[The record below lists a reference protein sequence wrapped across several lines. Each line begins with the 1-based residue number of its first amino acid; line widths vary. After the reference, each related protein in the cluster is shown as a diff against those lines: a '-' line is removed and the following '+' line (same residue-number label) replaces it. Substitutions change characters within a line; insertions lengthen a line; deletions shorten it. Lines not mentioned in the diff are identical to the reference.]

1 MLPKNVAE
9 LDREYP
15 LRLEKRR
22 REGKRLTD
30 ATLFS
35 SFPKS
40 TELTLSLVTPC
51 FLGVRGVSLDLKKD
65 GETDTVSVPF
75 TAEYGADEDRFSAA
89 LSFSELL
96 AGEES
101 GLFYAHLVF
110 DRGEKSYSDTENQLD
125 FVLKPTRCRPFRFL
139 IYEDGFRTPE
149 WFPGGVMYHIFVDRF
164 ARGSRPVP
172 KREDAVYHDDWDRDL
187 PEYAEVRGGEIR
199 NNDFFGGT
207 LWGAAEKLDYL
218 ASVGVT
224 VLYLSPIFTAY
235 SNHKYDTGD
244 YETVDPGFGGEE
256 ALSFLLSEAKKR
268 GMRVILDGVF
278 NHTGDDSKYFNKYG
292 KYPTVGAYQSKAS
305 PYADWFTFR
314 SFPDDYECWW
324 GIPILP
330 RLRSDLPS
338 LTGYLAGENGIV
350 EKYCNMGVSGFRL
363 DVADELDD
371 GMIEAIRAAVARGS
385 GNDGLV
391 IGEVWENAADKI
403 AYGKRR
409 RYFRGRQL
417 DSVMNYPGKDAI
429 ISYLLTGNAEA
440 FASVVTGLYASYP
453 KQVSDCLMN
462 LLGSHDT
469 ERILTVLGGD
479 GSRERMTQEEL
490 SRYRL
495 SPERRALAVKR
506 LKIASLLQFTLY
518 GVPSVY
524 YGDEAGLEGCS
535 DPFCRLPFPWGR
547 ENEELLSHYRFL
559 GTLRKEHPALRDG
572 IFRVITARNGALLFE
587 RKGGT
592 ETLFVAVN
600 LGKEPFPV
608 PLPDGCRVLTG
619 PEGTAPV
626 LAGGEYAVFRKKN
639 K

>member
-9 LDREYP
+9 LDRECL

-22 REGKRLTD
+22 RAGKRLTD

-40 TELTLSLVTPC
+40 TDLRLTLKTPY
-51 FLGVRGVSLDLKKD
+51 FLGVRGVSLELKKD
-65 GETDTVSVPF
+65 GEAESVLIPFIPEYGAEEDVF
-75 TAEYGADEDRFSAA
+75 TAE
-89 LSFSELL
+89 LSFFDLL

-110 DRGEKSYSDTENQLD
+110 DRGETFYSDTVNQLD
-125 FVLKPTRCRPFRFL
+125 FVLTPSRGRPFRFL
-139 IYEDGFRTPE
+139 IYEDGFRTPD

-172 KREDAVYHDDWDRDL
+172 GREDAVYHTDWDHDL
-187 PEYAEVRGGEIR
+187 PEFAEVRGGEIR

-207 LWGAAEKLDYL
+207 LWGVAEKLDYL
-218 ASVGVT
+218 ASIGVT

-244 YETVDPGFGGEE
+244 YETVDPMFGGEE
-256 ALSFLLSEAKKR
+256 ALTFLLSEAKKR

-292 KYPTVGAYQSKAS
+292 KYPTVGAYQSKDS
-305 PYADWFTFR
+305 PYAEWFSFR

-330 RLRSDLPS
+330 RLRGDHPS
-338 LTGYLAGENGIV
+338 LTQYIAGENGIV
-350 EKYCNMGVSGFRL
+350 EKYCKMGVSGFRL

-371 GMIEAIRAAVARGS
+371 GMIGAIRLAVARGT

-409 RYFRGRQL
+409 HYFRGRQL
-417 DSVMNYPGKDAI
+417 DSVMNYPAKDAI
-429 ISYLLTGNAEA
+429 ISYLLNGNAEA
-440 FASVVTGLYASYP
+440 FAAVVTELYASYP

-462 LLGSHDT
+462 LIGSHDT

-479 GSRERMTQEEL
+479 PGRERMTQDEL

-495 SPERRALAVKR
+495 SPERRALAINR

-524 YGDEAGLEGCS
+524 YGDEAGTEGCY
-535 DPFCRLPFPWGR
+535 DPFCRLPYPWGR

-559 GTLRKEHPALRDG
+559 GELRKEHPALRDG
-572 IFRVITARNGALLFE
+572 IFRVLQAKSGFLLYE
-587 RKGGT
+587 RKAKT
-592 ETLFVAVN
+592 ETLYTAVN
-600 LGKEPFPV
+600 LGTEPVFVPV
-608 PLPDGCRVLTG
+608 PDDCFDIKKGKASPS
-619 PEGTAPV
+619 PV
-626 LAGGEYAVFRKKN
+626 LLEPGEWGVYRKK
-639 K
+639 